1 MSGIF
6 FYRNK
11 ACISLNCRKLENTM
25 LFTTMRKLGGR
36 HSEKRTALY
45 FIYLQSTPWPTI
57 WYITC
62 LLKYRSSTS
71 YTRSLDPPHANTEI
85 EKQAFK

>member
-1 MSGIF
+1 MCGIL

-36 HSEKRTALY
+36 HNIV
-45 FIYLQSTPWPTI
+45 F
-57 WYITC
+57 YIFTKHSLANC
-62 LLKYRSSTS
+62 LGVLHVFFKYRSSINC
-71 YTRSLDPPHANTEI
+71 TRSLDPPHANTEI